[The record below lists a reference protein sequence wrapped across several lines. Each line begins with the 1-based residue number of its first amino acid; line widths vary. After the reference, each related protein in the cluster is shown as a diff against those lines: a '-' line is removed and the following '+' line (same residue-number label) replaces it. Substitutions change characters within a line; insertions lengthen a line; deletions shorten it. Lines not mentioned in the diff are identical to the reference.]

1 MTNSRHCHTF
11 VVFADQHLRMQHT
24 IEPDIIVDRL
34 SHANRPLRIAFV
46 TETYPPEVNGVALTI
61 QQVVEGL
68 HKLGH
73 DIELIRP
80 RQNAADQAEGQG
92 RFNEV
97 LMKSLPI
104 PKYPALRMGVP
115 SKGALLQRWSM
126 HRPDVVHIATEGP
139 LGWSA
144 LRAALKLKLPV
155 TSDFRTNFHAYS
167 KYYGAGWLNKPI
179 MAYLKK
185 FHNRTGS
192 TMVPT
197 HELKHQLE
205 AQGFKRLHVVSRG
218 VDTIRFH
225 PGQRSESLR
234 AQWGLAEDDVLMVC
248 VGRLAVEKNLQ
259 VLVHAYEQVKAQV
272 PRARLLL
279 VGDGPMRETLQAS
292 CPDAIFAGQQKGQA
306 LAAHYASADL
316 FVFPSLTETF
326 GNVTTEAM
334 ASGLPVVAFNY
345 AAAAQLIRHG
355 DNGCLADLDRPQDLV
370 AHTVALALDRPKRL
384 AMQAQALA
392 TAQDLDWRHIVRLFE
407 ANLNQTITQNEA
419 VHNASMMAR
428 SYSAS

>member
-1 MTNSRHCHTF
+1 
-11 VVFADQHLRMQHT
+11 VVD
-24 IEPDIIVDRL
+24 
-34 SHANRPLRIAFV
+34 
-46 TETYPPEVNGVALTI
+46 
-61 QQVVEGL
+61 GL

-80 RQNAADQAEGQG
+80 RQNGVEQVEGQG
-92 RFNEV
+92 RFSEV

-104 PKYPALRMGVP
+104 PKYPALRMGIP
-115 SKGALLQRWSM
+115 SKGTLLQRWSL

-144 LRAALKLKLPV
+144 LRAAIKLKLPI

-185 FHNRTGS
+185 FHNRAGS

-218 VDTIRFH
+218 VDTTRFN
-225 PGQRSESLR
+225 PNQRSTDLR
-234 AQWGLAEDDVLMVC
+234 AQWGLTDDDVLMAC

-259 VLVHAYEQVKAQV
+259 LLLQAYEAVKAKM
-272 PRARLLL
+272 PRTRLLL
-279 VGDGPMRETLQAS
+279 VGDGPMREALQSS
-292 CPDAIFAGQQKGQA
+292 CPEAIFAGQKKGQA
-306 LAAHYASADL
+306 LAAHYASADM

-345 AAAAQLIRHG
+345 AAAAQLIQHD
-355 DNGCLADLDRPQDLV
+355 DNGCLAELDRAQDLI
-370 AHTVALALDRPKRL
+370 ALSVALAMDKPKRM
-384 AMQAQALA
+384 AMQHRALK
-392 TAQDLDWRHIVRLFE
+392 TAQELDWRLIVRQFE
-407 ANLNQTITQNEA
+407 ANLTQTIAQSEA
-419 VHNASMMAR
+419 EIDALMLAR
-428 SYSAS
+428 SYSTS